1 MDVRSAKRWIL
12 TLNDVESLLD
22 SIQKLGQLV
31 VQAKSLENGRLTV
44 CADGGERPWWH
55 RILGA
60 RRWVISFFA
69 LDWKEN
75 RARLIFHDE
84 DWSEY
89 RASDPAQLKSD
100 DVVKTMDEWIV
111 KDRAFEA
118 VLEFLESG
126 SRPSWL
132 SYRFVE

>member
-1 MDVRSAKRWIL
+1 MDIRSAKRW
-12 TLNDVESLLD
+12 TLVLNNVESLLD
-22 SIQKLGQLV
+22 SLTKVGQLV
-31 VQAKSLENGRLTV
+31 AQAESLETGRLTV

-60 RRWVISFFA
+60 PRWVISFFA
-69 LDWKEN
+69 LDWREN

-89 RASDPAQLKSD
+89 RATDPGEFTDGARKPE
-100 DVVKTMDEWIV
+100 DEWIA

-118 VLEFLESG
+118 VREFLESG